1 MIMERKLYYCECDP
15 HGDSECDRPCAR
27 SATERKAEAD
37 ALVEAARQARL
48 AADKQKP

>member
-1 MIMERKLYYCECDP
+1 MERKLYYCECDP
-15 HGDSECDRPCAR
+15 HGDAVCDLPCAR

-37 ALVEAARQARL
+37 AIVEAARQARL